1 MQKHILKRIGIFSF
15 WFIIT
20 LVIVYLKEKPKD
32 ITELLFSSIFP
43 VFFLMLLS
51 SIFLLYESV
60 ELKKRGS
67 LKLYKTNRIIGFAIL
82 SVLVVLAIVFIR
94 GAVLAF

>member
-15 WFIIT
+15 WLVLT

-32 ITELLFSSIFP
+32 ITELIFSSFFA
-43 VFFLMLLS
+43 VFLLILLS

-60 ELKKRGS
+60 ELKKHGN
-67 LKLYKTNRIIGFAIL
+67 LKLYKTNRIIGFISL
-82 SVLVVLAIVFIR
+82 SVLVILAIIFIR
-94 GAVLAF
+94 GAILTF